1 MVRPAMA
8 TSDEDD
14 KDDDKGDE
22 HENAEEREEEEGD
35 EKDEADE
42 KEEGEEEESATAKPA
57 AKEAKP
63 AASKPAAA
71 KPAAARPAR
80 PKAEGREEVAAR
92 PPPSAGLGKSVM
104 LFVLV
109 VGGIALLMLVLGA
122 ERGGGGPVIPQW
134 KEGQQVEIDI
144 TLVSTDRQDLACAS
158 GTEMK
163 GMHCGFET
171 QARRW
176 SKGDPNDDKA
186 TLRPYSTTANVNFL
200 GAGVWSEPALLPD
213 KLPNTRFSVKCKFDV
228 AGKMPRAD
236 VRWHE
241 GEGWNNVTDWYVGKV
256 SDCKMSSIQN

>member
-1 MVRPAMA
+1 MA

-14 KDDDKGDE
+14 KDNEKDE
-22 HENAEEREEEEGD
+22 HDTADERGEEAEEGD
-35 EKDEADE
+35 EKDEG
-42 KEEGEEEESATAKPA
+42 EEGEEESAPARPA

-63 AASKPAAA
+63 AA

-80 PKAEGREEVAAR
+80 AKVEAREEAVTR

-109 VGGIALLMLVLGA
+109 VGGISLLMLVLGT

-134 KEGQQVEIDI
+134 KEGQQVDIDI

-176 SKGDPNDDKA
+176 SKGDPNDDKT
-186 TLRPYSTTANVNFL
+186 TLRPYSTTNNVNFL
-200 GAGVWSEPALLPD
+200 GAGLWSEPALSPD